1 VGYVADLISA
11 PVLTG
16 FKIGIGISIA
26 VGQLDSLLGVA
37 LIAFVESIAAARTF
51 QRSEDRPVSADRELG
66 ALGLANVV
74 PHCFAGRRQVGACR
88 RPLSMMEPAA
98 AVVLPRGEAGE
109 AIRRFRHV
117 FGSGEA
123 QLFPTGSDAI
133 EAHLDQ
139 LGGPTE

>member
-16 FKIGIGISIA
+16 FKIGICISIA

-37 LIAFVESIAAARTF
+37 LIAFVESFAAARAF

-74 PHCFAGRRQVGACR
+74 SSLFRGTPAGR

-98 AVVLPRGEAGE
+98 AVVLPRCEAGE
-109 AIRRFRHV
+109 AIRRFTHV

-123 QLFPTGSDAI
+123 QLFPTVSDAI

>member
-37 LIAFVESIAAARTF
+37 LIAFVESFAAARAF

-66 ALGLANVV
+66 ALRLANVV
-74 PHCFAGRRQVGACR
+74 SSLFRGTPAGRRPR
-88 RPLSMMEPAA
+88 SMMEPAA

-123 QLFPTGSDAI
+123 QLFPTVSDAI